1 MELTRQKPNP
11 SPQNRLSRLRETK
24 TAPSVGAVS
33 PHRCWHRGQW
43 RPGQTTGVDGG
54 RHAHWDLPEVPP
66 SPWVPECWSRRDTSA
81 TQWHLP
87 RPRPQQT
94 AAKQRACVRAG
105 APCSECALRG
115 AAWRASLALFVLLP
129 SGARPTRPTLGEAAL
144 VPACA
149 LRAAEGP
156 MRDAACADPG
166 TAIVPR
172 CPHGTDG
179 QSSEVPGDGY
189 CILVSSSQRPG
200 FCHVQGQTLAF
211 PDCIRGSPSGSAPV
225 LQRIEKK
232 VANHFSDKD
241 LASKLFKGPFI
252 ISSGTQNKDLK
263 GHDPGG

>member
-33 PHRCWHRGQW
+33 PHRCWHQGQW

-54 RHAHWDLPEVPP
+54 RHAHWDLPEAPP

-94 AAKQRACVRAG
+94 AADQRACVRAG

-115 AAWRASLALFVLLP
+115 AAWRAPLALFVLLP

-149 LRAAEGP
+149 LHAAESPVRG
-156 MRDAACADPG
+156 AACADPG
-166 TAIVPR
+166 TAIGPQMPAWHRWSELGGTRGRLLHPCLEQPETRILPCPR
-172 CPHGTDG
+172 TDTG
-179 QSSEVPGDGY
+179 LSGLHSGV
-189 CILVSSSQRPG
+189 
-200 FCHVQGQTLAF
+200 TL
-211 PDCIRGSPSGSAPV
+211 G
-225 LQRIEKK
+225 
-232 VANHFSDKD
+232 
-241 LASKLFKGPFI
+241 
-252 ISSGTQNKDLK
+252 
-263 GHDPGG
+263 